1 MQVNPRIFVENCIVA
16 DILDELSAP
25 EIWVTIQEMT

>member
-25 EIWVTIQEMT
+25 EI